1 MSERVGT
8 GPVAVVGNGPVGQSA
23 ALLLARWGLPVL
35 LLDRRPERDPVGSKS
50 ICQHRDVLDVWGAVG
65 AGQQIAGEGVTWTTA
80 RTYFRDHELFSLT
93 FSDRG
98 RSPFPPF
105 VNISQSRTEQLLDE
119 RIAAQPLIEV
129 CWATEV
135 VGIDQD
141 GGGVTLSCATPA
153 GRQTVRAPYALAC
166 AGARGDAVREQ
177 LGVRFDGHAF
187 DDQFLICDIQA
198 ELPGWERERRFYF
211 DPAWNPGRQVLIHPC
226 PGSTYRIDWQVPP
239 GYDLDDE
246 EGSGALDAR
255 IRKIVG
261 DAPYRVVWK
270 SVYRF
275 QSRCVDRM
283 RAGRVLLAGDC
294 AHLYAPFG
302 ARGLNSGVQDAENVA
317 WKLAFVLRGWA
328 PDSLLDSYHHE
339 RHAAALEN
347 LEVTS
352 ATMRFLVPQSEAE
365 WGHRR
370 RTLERAVHD
379 RAARAQVD
387 SGRLAEPF
395 WYTRSPLT
403 TPDPSRPFPGRPPKG
418 EAPPVVPGVLV
429 PDGPA
434 RVPDPTLWGTPPGF
448 PRPPRPAVTRLR
460 ELVRDGLLALTTEG
474 ADPGAVAVAMKE
486 ATAAPSRALRLAD
499 LDVEGALAAAM
510 APRPREA
517 WIVRPDGHLAAV
529 VPDPDA
535 PSVAA
540 ATRRAVGYTS

>member
-1 MSERVGT
+1 VSQVSE
-8 GPVAVVGNGPVGQSA
+8 PVAVIGGGAVGQSA
-23 ALLLARWGLPVL
+23 ALLLARWGVPVV
-35 LLDRRPERDPVGSKS
+35 LLDRRPERDLVGSRS
-50 ICQHRDVLDVWGAVG
+50 ICQHRDVLDVWASVG
-65 AGQQIAGEGVTWTTA
+65 AGRQIAEEGVTWTTA
-80 RTYFRDHELFSLT
+80 RTYFRGRELFSLT
-93 FSDRG
+93 LSDRG

-105 VNISQSRTEQLLDE
+105 VNISQSRTEQILDE
-119 RIAAQPLIEV
+119 RIAAQPLIRT

-141 GGGVTLSCATPA
+141 DDGVTLTCATPE
-153 GRQTVRAPYALAC
+153 GRATIRTPYALAC

-177 LGVRFDGHAF
+177 LGIAFAGHAF

-239 GYDLDDE
+239 GDDLDDE
-246 EGSGALDAR
+246 ERSGALDAR

-261 DAPYRVVWK
+261 GLPYRVVWR

-275 QSRCVDRM
+275 QSSCVDRM

-302 ARGLNSGVQDAENVA
+302 ARGLNSGVQDAENAA

-328 PDSLLDSYHHE
+328 PDRLLDSYHHE

-352 ATMRFLVPQSEAE
+352 ATMGFLVPQSEAE
-365 WGHRR
+365 WEHRR

-379 RAARAQVD
+379 PAARALVD

-395 WYTRSPLT
+395 WYAGSPLT
-403 TPDPSRPFPGRPPKG
+403 TPDPSRPFPSRPPKG

-429 PDGPA
+429 PDAPV
-434 RVPDPTLWGTPPGF
+434 RVPDPTL
-448 PRPPRPAVTRLR
+448 PAVTRLR
-460 ELVRDGLLALTTEG
+460 EVVRDGLLALTTDG
-474 ADPGAVAVAMKE
+474 VDAGAVAVAMKE

-499 LDVEGALAAAM
+499 LDVEGALAAAL
-510 APRPREA
+510 APRRREA

-529 VPDPDA
+529 VPA
-535 PSVAA
+535 PTPRSVAA
-540 ATRRAVGYTS
+540 ATRRAVGHAG

>member
-1 MSERVGT
+1 MRLGT
-8 GPVAVVGNGPVGQSA
+8 GPVAVIGNGSVGQTA
-23 ALLLARWGLPVL
+23 ALLLARWGLPVV
-35 LLDRRPERDPVGSKS
+35 LLDRRPERDLVGSRA
-50 ICQHRDVLDVWGAVG
+50 ICQHRDVLDIWEAVG
-65 AGQQIAGEGVTWTTA
+65 AGAQIADEGVTWTTA
-80 RTYFRDHELFSLT
+80 RTYFRDRELFSLT
-93 FSDRG
+93 LSDRG

-129 CWATEV
+129 CWGTEV

-141 GGGVTLSCATPA
+141 GGGVTLTCATPA
-153 GRQTVRAPYALAC
+153 GRTVLRAPYALAC

-246 EGSGALDAR
+246 ERSGALDAR

-261 DAPYRVVWK
+261 DAPYRVLWK

-302 ARGLNSGVQDAENVA
+302 ARGLNSGVQDAENAA
-317 WKLAFVLRGWA
+317 WKLAWVLRGWA
-328 PDSLLDSYHHE
+328 PDGLLDSYHHE

-365 WGHRR
+365 WEHRR

-379 RAARAQVD
+379 PAARALVD

-403 TPDPSRPFPGRPPKG
+403 TPDPTRPFPGRPPKG

-429 PDGPA
+429 PDAPA
-434 RVPDPTLWGTPPGF
+434 RVPDRPG
-448 PRPPRPAVTRLR
+448 VTRLR
-460 ELVRDGLLALTTEG
+460 ELVRDGLLALTTG
-474 ADPGAVAVAMKE
+474 GVDPGAVAVAMKE

-499 LDVEGALAAAM
+499 LDVEGALAAAI

-529 VPDPDA
+529 VPDPA
-535 PSVAA
+535 PPSVAA
-540 ATRRAVGYTS
+540 ATRRAVGYGASGGSSPNCS

>member
-1 MSERVGT
+1 MSQVT
-8 GPVAVVGNGPVGQSA
+8 GPVAVVGNGAVGQTA
-23 ALLLARWGLPVL
+23 ALLLARWGLPVV
-35 LLDRRPERDPVGSKS
+35 LLDRRPERDLVGSKA
-50 ICQHRDVLDVWGAVG
+50 ICQHRDVLDVWAAVG
-65 AGQQIAGEGVTWTTA
+65 AGRQIADEGVTWTTA
-80 RTYFRDHELFSLT
+80 RTYFRDRELFSLT
-93 FSDRG
+93 LTDRG

-119 RIAAQPLIEV
+119 RIAAQPLIQAR
-129 CWATEV
+129 WATEV

-141 GGGVTLSCATPA
+141 GGGVTLTCATPA
-153 GRQTVRAPYALAC
+153 GRTAVRAPYALAC
-166 AGARGDAVREQ
+166 AGARGDAAREQ

-246 EGSGALDAR
+246 ERSGALDAR
-255 IRKIVG
+255 IQRIVG
-261 DAPYRVVWK
+261 DTPYRVLWK

-302 ARGLNSGVQDAENVA
+302 ARGLNSGVQDAENAA
-317 WKLAFVLRGWA
+317 WKLAWVLRGWA
-328 PDSLLDSYHHE
+328 PDRLLDSYHHE

-352 ATMRFLVPQSEAE
+352 ATMRFLVPQSGAE
-365 WGHRR
+365 REHRR

-379 RAARAQVD
+379 PAARALVD

-403 TPDPSRPFPGRPPKG
+403 TPDPTRPFPGRPPKG

-429 PDGPA
+429 PDAPVRA
-434 RVPDPTLWGTPPGF
+434 PDAG
-448 PRPPRPAVTRLR
+448 VTRLR

-474 ADPGAVAVAMKE
+474 VDPGAVAVALKE

-499 LDVEGALAAAM
+499 LDVEGALASAV

-517 WIVRPDGHLAAV
+517 WIVRPDGHLAAI
-529 VPDPDA
+529 VPDPA
-535 PSVAA
+535 PPSVAA
-540 ATRRAVGYTS
+540 ATRRAVGYGAGES

>member
-1 MSERVGT
+1 VSEVT
-8 GPVAVVGNGPVGQSA
+8 EPVTVIGSGAVGQSA
-23 ALLLARWGLPVL
+23 ALLLARWDVPVL
-35 LLDRRPERDPVGSKS
+35 LLDRRPERDLVGSRS
-50 ICQHRDVLDVWGAVG
+50 ICQHRDVLDVWASVG
-65 AGQQIAGEGVTWTTA
+65 AGERIAEEGVTWTTA
-80 RTYFRDHELFSLT
+80 RTYFRDRELFSLT
-93 FSDRG
+93 LSDRG

-105 VNISQSRTEQLLDE
+105 VNISQSRTEQLLDV
-119 RIAAQPLIEV
+119 RIAAQPLIRSR
-129 CWATEV
+129 WSTEV

-141 GGGVTLSCATPA
+141 DAGVMLTCATPK
-153 GRQTVRAPYALAC
+153 GRTTVRTPYALAC
-166 AGARGDAVREQ
+166 AGARGDAVRQQ

-226 PGSTYRIDWQVPP
+226 PDSTYRIDWQVPP
-239 GYDLDDE
+239 GYDLDE
-246 EGSGALDAR
+246 EERSGALDAR

-261 DAPYRVVWK
+261 DLPYRVVWR

-275 QSRCVDRM
+275 QSGCVDRM

-302 ARGLNSGVQDAENVA
+302 ARGLNSGVQDAENAA

-328 PDSLLDSYHHE
+328 PDRLLDSYHHE

-370 RTLERAVHD
+370 GTLERAVHD
-379 RAARAQVD
+379 PAAHALVD

-395 WYTRSPLT
+395 WYVGSPLT
-403 TPDPSRPFPGRPPKG
+403 TGDPSRPFPGRPPKG
-418 EAPPVVPGVLV
+418 ETPPAVPGVLV
-429 PDGPA
+429 PDAPVQ
-434 RVPDPTLWGTPPGF
+434 VPDRPG
-448 PRPPRPAVTRLR
+448 VTRLR
-460 ELVRDGLLALTTEG
+460 EVVRDGLLALTTDG
-474 ADPGAVAVAMKE
+474 VDVGAVAVAMKE
-486 ATAAPSRALRLAD
+486 ATAAPSRVLRLAD
-499 LDVEGALAAAM
+499 LDTDGALAAAM

-529 VPDPDA
+529 VPDPSQPA
-535 PSVAA
+535 VAA
-540 ATRRAVGYTS
+540 ATRRAVGNAGDSAS